1 MARDQWSGRGV
12 GVARRRCSS
21 VCAPVGKTAW
31 PPPHHLSES
40 RVIVFCS
47 HDAIH
52 SAAYLSVC
60 YIRTT
65 NRSVKVL
72 SPPVLRNSELLARN
86 LGFDL

>member
-21 VCAPVGKTAW
+21 VCASW

-52 SAAYLSVC
+52 SAAVRLSVSLSVCLFVCLSVC
-60 YIRTT
+60 YIKTA

-72 SPPVLRNSELLARN
+72 SPPVL
-86 LGFDL
+86 